1 MFVIIKLYTFKLYS
15 VNKKKNNI
23 YSMEDCINACILNAV
38 SKLDELLVN
47 SQFMTFNFGIVNR

>member
-23 YSMEDCINACILNAV
+23 YSMED
-38 SKLDELLVN
+38 SK
-47 SQFMTFNFGIVNR
+47 IVLMLSF